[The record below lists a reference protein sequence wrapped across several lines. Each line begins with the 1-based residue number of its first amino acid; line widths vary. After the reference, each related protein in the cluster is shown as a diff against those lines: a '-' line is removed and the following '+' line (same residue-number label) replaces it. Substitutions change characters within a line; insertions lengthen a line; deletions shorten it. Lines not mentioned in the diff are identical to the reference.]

1 MKKCE
6 KCGLSFSD
14 DVNFCP
20 KCGEKLVEEKATC
33 PSCGAPIE
41 EGALFCTQ
49 CGAKLGEEPK
59 EEAKPVEEVPKE
71 ETPKNNKAIKVVNI
85 VTSAISLLALLFCLI
100 GVFGPILNVVGDTSI
115 GSSATMDMHY
125 FFETYPKALEQLS
138 QYPRQ
143 TYYSYSMSMY
153 IFEMVLYIGGMI
165 GCFVVSIIATV
176 NTIVALTK
184 QEEPKLKLAFSA
196 GTSMLPIILFAM
208 ARYSASVSAGATSGY
223 TELGW
228 GAGLIVASLFLIFS
242 CMAVKKIVTSITNK
256 SNVVP
261 SILRTVAGLIL
272 LILLFNVFGPL
283 SSAKVNYG
291 YTSYTISTN
300 GYIFGELA
308 LNAYSSSTSA
318 TLDSDLLNTGMF
330 SLLFTLVGMV
340 MLINGFKK
348 VMDDSKAAPIVFTS
362 LSFIFLIVAAALST
376 SALERGI
383 NSNMFEYSFA
393 SGPIAGIVLMLV
405 MVLPAVIIA
414 NVFDKGEQ
422 K

>member
-6 KCGLSFSD
+6 KCGLSYND

-20 KCGEKLVEEKATC
+20 KCGEKLVEE
-33 PSCGAPIE
+33 
-41 EGALFCTQ
+41 
-49 CGAKLGEEPK
+49 PK
-59 EEAKPVEEVPKE
+59 EEAKPIEEAPKE

-100 GVFGPILNVVGDTSI
+100 GVFGPILNLVGDSTI
-115 GSSATMDMHY
+115 GTTMDMHY
-125 FFETYPKALEQLS
+125 FFEEYPKALEQIS

-143 TYYSYSMSMY
+143 AYYSYSMSMY

-196 GTSMLPIILFAM
+196 GTSMLPIILFAL
-208 ARYSASVSAGATSGY
+208 ARYSVRVSAGATSGY

-228 GAGLIVASLFLIFS
+228 GAGLIIASLFLIFS

-261 SILRTVAGLIL
+261 SILRTVAGLVL

-283 SSAKVNYG
+283 SIAKVNYG
-291 YTSYTISTN
+291 YTSYSMSAN
-300 GYIFGELA
+300 GYIFGEIA

-318 TLDSDLLNTGMF
+318 TLDSNLLNTGMV

-362 LSFIFLIVAAALST
+362 LSFLFLIVAAALST
-376 SALERGI
+376 SAFERGL
-383 NSNMFEYSFA
+383 NSNTFEYSFA
-393 SGPIAGIVLMLV
+393 SGPIAGIILMLV